1 MHRNSTELPEMP
13 RHRSAVMHG
22 EISVT
27 GLYVIAALV
36 LVALAVGIVLCCVC
50 DCSKGDKAD
59 QASKDEK
66 NNKEREDLKEAAKA
80 ED

>member
-36 LVALAVGIVLCCVC
+36 LVTLAVGIVLCCVC
-50 DCSKGDKAD
+50 DCSKSD
-59 QASKDEK
+59 QAAKDEK